1 MDSKMKVENLD
12 LYYGKFKALKNINLD
27 LPKNEI
33 TAFIGPSGCGKST
46 LLKSLNRMIHPSL
59 ENHLFILFL
68 QTDFVVVHGLIV
80 VTQVHTRSSGKSGI
94 DK

>member
-1 MDSKMKVENLD
+1 
-12 LYYGKFKALKNINLD
+12 
-27 LPKNEI
+27 
-33 TAFIGPSGCGKST
+33 
-46 LLKSLNRMIHPSL
+46 MIHPSL

-68 QTDFVVVHGLIV
+68 QTDFVVVYGLIV